1 MTTLFQG
8 KKEFNKKLD
17 NKSVPKYVSNHSK
30 WCERDGL
37 MTWYDWAKCQEFLED
52 TDSHFQNL
60 EIANF
65 DIINSNGKLPQS
77 KTKQYQTVNHSEI
90 LTYSLKIQD
99 KIFSVVFR
107 TKRGDVFVEK
117 KTVKEHF

>member
-1 MTTLFQG
+1 
-8 KKEFNKKLD
+8 
-17 NKSVPKYVSNHSK
+17 
-30 WCERDGL
+30 
-37 MTWYDWAKCQEFLED
+37 MTWYDRAKCQEFLED

-99 KIFSVVFR
+99 KIFLVVFR